1 MVVLIFNLT
10 KGVIELVSLLIGK
23 GFFQVAGGLQT
34 STQAQTRFVSV
45 SFVLKNNTLQHI
57 V

>member
-1 MVVLIFNLT
+1 MVVLIFYMN
-10 KGVIELVSLLIGK
+10 KGVIELVILLIGK
-23 GFFQVAGGLQT
+23 GFFQMAGGLQT
-34 STQAQTRFVSV
+34 STRAQTRFVSV